1 MSRTYEEITSD
12 QKLLH
17 ATDMY
22 WESRRLSVQV
32 RVLRKDD
39 PEVMH
44 DVGRLESM
52 PCVLQGSTDS
62 PANQIIA
69 QPPLEIASSLVEPSI
84 HNNNEVP
91 WVDDEVE
98 YVGLDDED
106 PVSDSSDSELDDDVE
121 YVGLEDELVVDD
133 AWGCENIVHA
143 TDLENP
149 RIEIGITFGDGDT
162 FMKAIRQY
170 AIKGE
175 YEIAAPYSEA
185 TWYRAYCKLKG
196 ASGGYMR
203 HDCTTRGLW
212 KVLFSFFLLKFCS
225 RFAKLIISILVQIK
239 KMPHAHTCQSTGKV
253 EKNCMETNHWVKDR
267 VRDWLAKDATTG
279 AKALQKRLEE

>member
-1 MSRTYEEITSD
+1 
-12 QKLLH
+12 
-17 ATDMY
+17 MY

-149 RIEIGITFGDGDT
+149 RIEVGITFGDGDT
-162 FMKAIRQY
+162 FKKAIRQY

-175 YEIAAPYSEA
+175 YEIAALYSE
-185 TWYRAYCKLKG
+185 TTRYRAYCKAKG
-196 ASGGYMR
+196 CKWRIHVS
-203 HDCTTRGLW
+203 
-212 KVLFSFFLLKFCS
+212 
-225 RFAKLIISILVQIK
+225 Q
-239 KMPHAHTCQSTGKV
+239 
-253 EKNCMETNHWVKDR
+253 
-267 VRDWLAKDATTG
+267 
-279 AKALQKRLEE
+279 LQDERT

>member
-17 ATDMY
+17 AIDMY

-32 RVLRKDD
+32 HVLRKGDL
-39 PEVMH
+39 EVMH
-44 DVGRLESM
+44 DVGWLESM
-52 PCVLQGSTDS
+52 PCVLQGSTDI

-69 QPPLEIASSLVEPSI
+69 QPPLEIASSLVEPPI

-106 PVSDSSDSELDDDVE
+106 PVSDSSDSKLDDDGLNRE

-149 RIEIGITFGDGDT
+149 RIEVGITFGDGDT
-162 FMKAIRQY
+162 
-170 AIKGE
+170 
-175 YEIAAPYSEA
+175 
-185 TWYRAYCKLKG
+185 LD
-196 ASGGYMR
+196 GYKTI
-203 HDCTTRGLW
+203 C
-212 KVLFSFFLLKFCS
+212 
-225 RFAKLIISILVQIK
+225 
-239 KMPHAHTCQSTGKV
+239 
-253 EKNCMETNHWVKDR
+253 N
-267 VRDWLAKDATTG
+267 
-279 AKALQKRLEE
+279 KR